1 MSLMVSLSARQDAQ
15 MTKGEAPRDSPGVCV
30 CEEDST
36 EHPCFLEPSEPLH
49 DSDRLLDPLFGV
61 QVTRTG
67 VRRGEVAISAQPILD
82 THTQSTT
89 EASSGTVRYF

>member
-1 MSLMVSLSARQDAQ
+1 
-15 MTKGEAPRDSPGVCV
+15 MTKGEAPQILLQSV

-67 VRRGEVAISAQPILD
+67 VRRREVAISAQPILD
-82 THTQSTT
+82 THRIQQRHHLGRSVTFKGAFPW
-89 EASSGTVRYF
+89 ESSKSG

>member
-1 MSLMVSLSARQDAQ
+1 MLKWQKARHH
-15 MTKGEAPRDSPGVCV
+15 GIPLVCV

-82 THTQSTT
+82 THT
-89 EASSGTVRYF
+89 EYNRGIIWDGPLLLKELFL